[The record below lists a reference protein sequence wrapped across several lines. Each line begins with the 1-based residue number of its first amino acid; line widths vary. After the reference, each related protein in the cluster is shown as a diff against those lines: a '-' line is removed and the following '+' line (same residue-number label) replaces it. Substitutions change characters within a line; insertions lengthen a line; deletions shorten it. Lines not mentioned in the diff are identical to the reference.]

1 MDIAAKFTTLFVDMI
16 LPLMVGYGLRQ
27 IAWSCEKIFLWA
39 MTIGIVILFPAMT
52 AFSIWGLVPVFDLV
66 WLPAFGV
73 LMHLIP
79 GGLALL
85 WGRRKY
91 ESSLDY
97 GSYAISGFLS
107 NHVTLGSLSAY
118 ILFGETGYAYTQ
130 MALLF
135 NSLLMFGFAYPLA
148 QYYRQQH
155 DHGSGIK
162 INWKQIF
169 LNRNQMALGGMV
181 IGIWLNWQG
190 IARPAGLLPLF
201 DLMIHFAAWTFLLP
215 VGYSMDFSE
224 VRHYWR
230 DALDITLIKCVI
242 TPMLTFFL
250 AGYLISD
257 KIAFRILILL
267 AAQPTAVNAVIAMK
281 LFGLNLHLSVAA
293 FVLST
298 AVYMILVFP
307 AIFLW

>member
-1 MDIAAKFTTLFVDMI
+1 MDIAAKFTTLFIDMI
-16 LPLMVGYGLRQ
+16 LPLMVGYGLRR
-27 IAWSCEKIFLWA
+27 IAWSFEKVFYWTI
-39 MTIGIVILFPAMT
+39 TIGIVVLFPGLT

-73 LMHLIP
+73 LLHLIP

-91 ESSLDY
+91 KSSLDY
-97 GSYAISGFLS
+97 GSYAIAGFLS

-130 MALLF
+130 MTLLF

-148 QYYRQQH
+148 QYYRKQY
-155 DHGSGIK
+155 DHGSGMT

-169 LNRNQMALGGMV
+169 FNRNQMPLVGMI

-190 IARPAGLLPLF
+190 VPRPVSFLPVF

-215 VGYSMDFSE
+215 VGYSMDFTE

-230 DALDITLIKCVI
+230 DAVDITLIKCVI
-242 TPMLTFFL
+242 TPALTFVV

-257 KIAFRILILL
+257 QVAFRTVILL

-298 AVYMILVFP
+298 AVYLSLVFP
-307 AIFLW
+307 ALFLW

>member
-16 LPLMVGYGLRQ
+16 LPLLVGYGLKRLD
-27 IAWSCEKIFLWA
+27 WRCENLFRHMI
-39 MTIGIVILFPAMT
+39 TVGIILLFPVLT

-73 LMHLIP
+73 LLHIIP
-79 GGLALL
+79 GGLAWI

-91 ESSLDY
+91 TNSLDY

-130 MALLF
+130 MTLLF

-148 QYYRQQH
+148 QYFRKQH
-155 DHGSGIK
+155 DHGAGLK
-162 INWKQIF
+162 IDLQQILF
-169 LNRNQMALGGMV
+169 NRNQMPLVGMI

-190 IARPAGLLPLF
+190 VDRPAGFLPVF
-201 DLMIHFAAWTFLLP
+201 DMMIHFSAWTFLLP
-215 VGYSMDFSE
+215 VGYSMDFDE
-224 VRHYWR
+224 VRHFWR
-230 DALDITLIKCVI
+230 DALDITVIKCII
-242 TPMLTFFL
+242 TPLLTL
-250 AGYLISD
+250 VIAGSVIGD
-257 KIAFRILILL
+257 AVAFRTLILL

-298 AVYMILVFP
+298 AVYLCLVFP
-307 AIFLW
+307 TIFLW

>member
-1 MDIAAKFTTLFVDMI
+1 MDIATKFTTLFVDMI
-16 LPLMVGYGLRQ
+16 LPLMVGYGLR
-27 IAWSCEKIFLWA
+27 KISWNFERIFYWA
-39 MTIGIVILFPAMT
+39 ITIGIVVLFPGMT
-52 AFSIWGLVPVFDLV
+52 AFSIWGLTPVFDLV

-73 LMHLIP
+73 LLHIIP
-79 GGLALL
+79 GGLALF

-91 ESSLDY
+91 GSSLDY

-130 MALLF
+130 MTLLF

-148 QYYRQQH
+148 QYYRKQH
-155 DHGSGIK
+155 DHGSGMR

-169 LNRNQMALGGMV
+169 FNRNQMPLVGMI

-190 IARPAGLLPLF
+190 VARPVGLLPLF
-201 DLMIHFAAWTFLLP
+201 DWMIHFAAWTFLLP

-230 DALDITLIKCVI
+230 DAVDITLIKCVI
-242 TPMLTFFL
+242 TPVLTF
-250 AGYLISD
+250 AVASYLIGD
-257 KIAFRILILL
+257 KTAFRTLILL

-298 AVYMILVFP
+298 AVYLILVFP